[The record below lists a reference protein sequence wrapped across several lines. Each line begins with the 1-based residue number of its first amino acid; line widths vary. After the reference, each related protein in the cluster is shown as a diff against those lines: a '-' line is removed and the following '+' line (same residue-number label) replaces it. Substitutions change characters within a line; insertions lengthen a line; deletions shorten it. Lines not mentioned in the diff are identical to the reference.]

1 MRMTE
6 NGGTSETHPEAEAEN
21 WTMVVDLIQLAFR
34 EGKLA
39 EEATWKAVVL
49 VTKGKIDYRGIGLVE
64 VMWKLVAEILNFRI
78 TASITYHDFLHGF
91 RTGRGTGGLEGGGT
105 VRDIPGPAQG
115 VWRLGQVQVPR
126 NTGGIW
132 CRSPGQETA
141 TDLLKAPHHGGAGGR
156 VLRNGLS
163 GGERGDTGRSDSPH
177 HI

>member
-1 MRMTE
+1 MTE

-115 VWRLGQVQVPR
+115 VWCLGQVQVPIDP
-126 NTGGIW
+126 GGLRCGIP
-132 CRSPGQETA
+132 SMPDTPDILEADEDGSE
-141 TDLLKAPHHGGAGGR
+141 GGR
-156 VLRNGLS
+156 VLW
-163 GGERGDTGRSDSPH
+163 GGIHEG
-177 HI
+177 